1 MATTLERKNNLIKI
15 RQYITDDKGH
25 KKAAII
31 EIKELNRLDKLLED
45 LSDLKTI
52 EDRKNEPDEDY
63 ETYGKKRKSQLSV

>member
-1 MATTLERKNNLIKI
+1 MATTLKRKNNLIKI
-15 RQYITDDKGH
+15 RQYIPDDKGH

-52 EDRKNEPDEDY
+52 EDRKNEPGEDY
-63 ETYGKKRKSQLSV
+63 ETYGKKSLFP

>member
-1 MATTLERKNNLIKI
+1 MATTLERKKNLIKI
-15 RQYITDDKGH
+15 KQYITDDKGH

-31 EIKELNRLDKLLED
+31 EIKELNRLDKLLEN

-63 ETYGKKRKSQLSV
+63 ETYGKKSLFS